1 MAASRTSLPT
11 RPRAGIRHRDKVSPY
26 DFKRPERV
34 GKEQMRSLQTMHE
47 AFGRNFGA
55 ALSALLRT
63 IVELKLTS
71 VDQLTYSEFV
81 FSLENPTCFN
91 LINAAPLEGQL
102 ILDINLSLLFPI
114 IDRLLGGGSDAAPP
128 ARRPLT
134 EIELRLVSRI
144 TDLFCKEMKHAWENV
159 LDLDLSIDRVESNPQ
174 LVQIVPPNEVVVL
187 ISFELTLGRRA
198 RHDEP
203 VHPVQLHRADQHA
216 ALVPIAGSATARRT
230 ATPENIQRISDQLSD
245 AVVEVVVELAET
257 NISTSDLIGLRVGD
271 IIATEKDV
279 RAPARGVRRRPAQ
292 ISRPARRI
300 QRPQGD
306 SGRRADSNFMTPT
319 PAYTRS
325 AAIVGRGLPARLR
338 RASARQARSARHRP
352 TAQDLSVPRN
362 GRSASKNRGSVI
374 STRAHVLIVYMT
386 TVGTPVI
393 SHTSGFRRVR
403 HSQTVTPSSVS
414 AASN

>member
-1 MAASRTSLPT
+1 MSGDVLSQAEVESLLSAMDRRESDVVADAATSR
-11 RPRAGIRHRDKVSPY
+11 IRHRDKISPY

-47 AFGRNFGA
+47 GFGRNFGA

-91 LINAAPLEGQL
+91 LINAKPLEGQL

-114 IDRLLGGGSDAAPP
+114 IDRLLGGGNDQAPP

-159 LDLDLSIDRVESNPQ
+159 LELDLSIDRVESNPQ
-174 LVQIVPPNEVVVL
+174 LVQIVPPNEVVIL
-187 ISFELTLGRRA
+187 ISFELTLGEA
-198 RHDEP
+198 RGMMNLCIPFNAIE
-203 VHPVQLHRADQHA
+203 R
-216 ALVPIAGSATARRT
+216 IATRLSNNWVSYGTKK
-230 ATPENIQRISDQLSD
+230 ATPENVQRISDQLNGAIVD
-245 AVVEVVVELAET
+245 VVVELAET

-279 RAPARGVRRRPAQ
+279 ERP
-292 ISRPARRI
+292 
-300 QRPQGD
+300 
-306 SGRRADSNFMTPT
+306 
-319 PAYTRS
+319 
-325 AAIVGRGLPARLR
+325 
-338 RASARQARSARHRP
+338 
-352 TAQDLSVPRN
+352 
-362 GRSASKNRGSVI
+362 
-374 STRAHVLIVYMT
+374 LIVS
-386 TVGTPVI
+386 VEGRPKFHAQPGAFKGRKAIQVIGTI
-393 SHTSGFRRVR
+393 G
-403 HSQTVTPSSVS
+403 
-414 AASN
+414 

>member
-1 MAASRTSLPT
+1 MSGDVLSQAEVESLLSAMDGREADVIADAATSRLK
-11 RPRAGIRHRDKVSPY
+11 HREKISPY

-47 AFGRNFGA
+47 GFGRNFGA

-114 IDRLLGGGSDAAPP
+114 IDRLLGGGSDPTPP

-144 TDLFCKEMKHAWENV
+144 TDLFCKEMKQAWDNV
-159 LDLDLSIDRVESNPQ
+159 MELDLSIDHVESNPQ

-187 ISFELTLGRRA
+187 ISFELTIGDA
-198 RHDEP
+198 RGMMNLCIPFNSIERISTR
-203 VHPVQLHRADQHA
+203 L
-216 ALVPIAGSATARRT
+216 SANSWVTYGKKT
-230 ATPENIQRISDQLSD
+230 ATPENIKRISSQLKD
-245 AVVEVVVELAET
+245 ALVEVVVDLAET

-279 RAPARGVRRRPAQ
+279 ERPLTVSVEGRPKFHAQPGVFKGHKA
-292 ISRPARRI
+292 I
-300 QRPQGD
+300 QLVGP
-306 SGRRADSNFMTPT
+306 
-319 PAYTRS
+319 
-325 AAIVGRGLPARLR
+325 IV
-338 RASARQARSARHRP
+338 
-352 TAQDLSVPRN
+352 
-362 GRSASKNRGSVI
+362 
-374 STRAHVLIVYMT
+374 
-386 TVGTPVI
+386 
-393 SHTSGFRRVR
+393 
-403 HSQTVTPSSVS
+403 
-414 AASN
+414 